1 MNETGE
7 QSIIQDYTPGKASV
21 PVEASK
27 ALADPL
33 SLLGDVGVK
42 LQFHLG
48 SAAISIQRLSQ
59 LKTGET
65 VTLDQ
70 GSVAEID
77 ISLNGHIIG
86 SGALVLIDGALGVQI
101 KELLR

>member
-1 MNETGE
+1 MNETKQ
-7 QSIIQDYTPGKASV
+7 QSTIQDYIPGKPST
-21 PVEASK
+21 PLEAGK

-59 LKTGET
+59 LKTGEAI
-65 VTLDQ
+65 TLDQ

-86 SGALVLIDGALGVQI
+86 SGALVLVDGVLGVQI
-101 KELLR
+101 KELQR